1 MGWMI
6 KFFAMYVAVK
16 QERGR
21 LIRWI
26 YNNHYKQDSG
36 QDSYNMFTG
45 RSEVINDQPESVY
58 FMDKFIQP
66 THLFLHSNPLD
77 YPETAK
83 AKGIKSSKEWEQTVV
98 TYEAFRAPK
107 FALSHLRKLYEE
119 GKFDISV
126 NRTDFKG
133 TDEEYEEQLPGQFM
147 DKWVSELQ
155 TTNLVRFIDE
165 FNTPN
170 AKLP

>member
-1 MGWMI
+1 MITWCFDCASVILEGLKISGWATSSNVYKRSRKFMGWMI

-83 AKGIKSSKEWEQTVV
+83 AKGIKSSKEWE
-98 TYEAFRAPK
+98 
-107 FALSHLRKLYEE
+107 
-119 GKFDISV
+119 
-126 NRTDFKG
+126 
-133 TDEEYEEQLPGQFM
+133 
-147 DKWVSELQ
+147 
-155 TTNLVRFIDE
+155 
-165 FNTPN
+165 
-170 AKLP
+170 

>member
-1 MGWMI
+1 MI

-36 QDSYNMFTG
+36 QDSYNMFSG

-83 AKGIKSSKEWEQTVV
+83 AKGIKSSKEWE
-98 TYEAFRAPK
+98 
-107 FALSHLRKLYEE
+107 
-119 GKFDISV
+119 
-126 NRTDFKG
+126 
-133 TDEEYEEQLPGQFM
+133 
-147 DKWVSELQ
+147 
-155 TTNLVRFIDE
+155 
-165 FNTPN
+165 
-170 AKLP
+170 

>member
-21 LIRWI
+21 LIRWV

-36 QDSYNMFTG
+36 LDSYNMFTG
-45 RSEVINDQPESVY
+45 RSEIIKEQPESVY

-77 YPETAK
+77 FPETAK
-83 AKGIKSSKEWEQTVV
+83 AKGITSNKDWEQTVV

-107 FALSHLRKLYEE
+107 FVPSFLRK
-119 GKFDISV
+119 
-126 NRTDFKG
+126 N
-133 TDEEYEEQLPGQFM
+133 
-147 DKWVSELQ
+147 
-155 TTNLVRFIDE
+155 
-165 FNTPN
+165 
-170 AKLP
+170 

>member
-21 LIRWI
+21 LIRWV

-36 QDSYNMFTG
+36 LEQYNMFTQ
-45 RSEVINDQPESVY
+45 RSELIKEQPESVY

-77 YPETAK
+77 YPETAMK
-83 AKGIKSSKEWEQTVV
+83 KGINSNKNWEQTVV

-107 FALSHLRKLYEE
+107 FIPSFLRKKYEQGLFDLYMDRKE
-119 GKFDISV
+119 
-126 NRTDFKG
+126 FKG
-133 TDEEYEEQLPGQFM
+133 TDEEYEE
-147 DKWVSELQ
+147 
-155 TTNLVRFIDE
+155 
-165 FNTPN
+165 
-170 AKLP
+170 